1 MNEALVNATDA
12 MDRYLFLTGLVITMV
27 LSGLKLF
34 GIIDLHW
41 RWSTSP
47 LWIWVILTVIRSLFI
62 VRPWKKEI
70 AKRKAAA
77 ASAAN
82 VD

>member
-1 MNEALVNATDA
+1 MNEALVDATDA
-12 MDRYLFLTGLVITMV
+12 MDRYVFLAGLVITMV

-34 GIIDLHW
+34 GIIDCYW

-62 VRPWKKEI
+62 VRPWKKEL
-70 AKRKAAA
+70 AKREAAA
-77 ASAAN
+77 AAI